1 MTPKVSLGALV
12 GAFILLVVSV
22 VGQPS
27 TGHATTIVSGPFA
40 HGFAADNS
48 SPQDGLGDQANVLF
62 FAVDNHAAG
71 SQHRGIVEFNIFGLT
86 PVSSATLTLPITLN
100 GLTSAQNFL
109 VLGYTGDG
117 TISDSDYQISASTIT
132 NFNVI
137 VGQTGVIN
145 VDVTSF
151 INAQIALS
159 NQFAGFKVVWNSPPS
174 NDSIAFGGDGTFTS
188 TNFPTLDVTATPL
201 PAALPLFAG
210 GIGLIGLLAR
220 RRKRTRQTKELV

>member
-22 VGQPS
+22 VVQPS
-27 TGHATTIVSGPFA
+27 TGHATTIVSGPLA
-40 HGFAADNS
+40 HGFAADGTNTP
-48 SPQDGLGDQANVLF
+48 PQDGLGEQANALL
-62 FAVDNHAAG
+62 FAVDNHPFPG

-137 VGQTGVIN
+137 VG
-145 VDVTSF
+145 
-151 INAQIALS
+151 
-159 NQFAGFKVVWNSPPS
+159 
-174 NDSIAFGGDGTFTS
+174 
-188 TNFPTLDVTATPL
+188 
-201 PAALPLFAG
+201 
-210 GIGLIGLLAR
+210 
-220 RRKRTRQTKELV
+220 